1 MADRSGSKHRRGYTA
16 KSKLKYLEVF
26 DAIINDDAILRK
38 VEAFE
43 AAPSAMGTPYTT
55 ALKWA
60 KPQERAR
67 ISKAAS
73 KEHAATLLRIDKSS
87 RKVGAYPDVEREVFA
102 KFKERRAKGRKVSG
116 RWLTATARQAAA
128 RLHPGVNLPAGKSWR
143 RRFSMRFNIGVRRK
157 TNVKNI

>member
-1 MADRSGSKHRRGYTA
+1 MG
-16 KSKLKYLEVF
+16 
-26 DAIINDDAILRK
+26 
-38 VEAFE
+38 E
-43 AAPSAMGTPYTT
+43 AARA
-55 ALKWA
+55 
-60 KPQERAR
+60 AR

-73 KEHAATLLRIDKSS
+73 KEHAATLLQIDKSS

-116 RWLTATARQAAA
+116 RWLTATARQAA
-128 RLHPGVNLPAGKSWR
+128 RLHPGVNHGVNLPAGKFWR